1 MGSLQCEEAVIHLTV
16 ARKDVPSKVSGW
28 RGMRVELLSQ
38 SVGRNARH
46 PLSTSSRIP
55 TITSSLTVAEFVSKL
70 SGVIGVPAVLF
81 SSLFLCVLRCPL
93 VSCFRAIFP
102 AVCGSGT
109 GQLAQSSRHTP
120 CAVVCG

>member
-28 RGMRVELLSQ
+28 RGMRLELLSQ

-55 TITSSLTVAEFVSKL
+55 TITSSLTVAEFVCKL
-70 SGVIGVPAVLF
+70 SGCRLSCHIRPSAIQQMADSQKRSKTSGF
-81 SSLFLCVLRCPL
+81 SLFLW
-93 VSCFRAIFP
+93 
-102 AVCGSGT
+102 
-109 GQLAQSSRHTP
+109 
-120 CAVVCG
+120 